1 MITLVN
7 INLPQAVVVGAFIL
21 AVAIAISGR

>member
-7 INLPQAVVVGAFIL
+7 INLPQAIVVGAFIL
-21 AVAIAISGR
+21 AVAIALSGR

>member
-1 MITLVN
+1 MITLAN
-7 INLPQAVVVGAFIL
+7 INLPQAVLVGAFIL